1 MIEAEIIT
9 IGDEILIGQI
19 LDTNSQ
25 WIAQQLDQIGIK
37 VIRATSITDHKTA
50 IIEALDYGVSN
61 FDLLIFTGGLGPT
74 KDDITKHTFCE
85 YFGTELVKDNQHYA
99 QLKKFFESRGRKMNA
114 LNESQALI
122 PSNCELIPNP
132 VGTAPGMW
140 FKHKETI
147 IISMPGVPHEM
158 KNIMTESALPRLS
171 AELKTEAVIHRTVQ
185 TIGIGESDMA
195 LILEDWE
202 NELPEFLKLAYLP
215 NLGRVRLRLT
225 GRHPNE
231 SFIKKEIDSRIN
243 TLKHLLEPYVFGE
256 NEDTIESTIGK
267 LLLKNQATVST
278 AESCTGGYLA
288 HQITKTPGSSKYF
301 KGSIIAYSN
310 EIKINELGVPK
321 EIIDQNGAVSEE
333 VVRKMAESIRKKY
346 NTTYGLS
353 CSGIAGPDGGT
364 EEKPVGTVWMA
375 LASKSETI
383 TLCKKFPKG
392 RLENIHLTAIYLL
405 DMLRQRL
412 SLES

>member
-1 MIEAEIIT
+1 MIQAEIIT

-37 VIRATSITDHKTA
+37 IKRTTSITDDKTA

-61 FDLLIFTGGLGPT
+61 FDVLIFTGGLGPT

-85 YFGTELVKDNQHYA
+85 YFDSELVVNEKHLE
-99 QLKKFFESRGRKMNA
+99 QLKLFFESRGRKMNS

-132 VGTAPGMW
+132 IGTAPGMW
-140 FKHKETI
+140 FNHQGTV

-158 KNIMTESALPRLS
+158 KAIMTESAIPRLS
-171 AELKTEAVIHRTVQ
+171 VELKTETVIHRTVQ

-195 LILEDWE
+195 LIIEDWE
-202 NELPEFLKLAYLP
+202 NELPAYLKLAYLP

-225 GRHPNE
+225 GRHPDQILVN
-231 SFIKKEIDSRIN
+231 KEIDTQLDHLK
-243 TLKHLLEPYVFGE
+243 TLIPEFIFGE
-256 NEDTIESTIGK
+256 NDETIEDAIGK
-267 LLLKNQATVST
+267 NLTAIKATIAT

-288 HQITKTPGSSKYF
+288 HQITKTPGSSNYY

-310 EIKINELGVPK
+310 EIKVNELGVLK
-321 EIIDQNGAVSEE
+321 ETIDKNGAVSEE
-333 VVRKMAESIRKKY
+333 VVIEMAEGIRKKY

-364 EEKPVGTVWMA
+364 TEKPVGTVWMA
-375 LASKSETI
+375 LATNTETI
-383 TLCKKFPKG
+383 TFCKNFPKG

-412 SLES
+412 SVES